1 MNESLEPADV
11 AELRRPSQA
20 PLPLPI
26 TYDDELEVDDPAFR
40 YVVRRGTPPP
50 GFGA

>member
-1 MNESLEPADV
+1 MNESLEPEDV
-11 AELRRPSQA
+11 AALHRPCAA
-20 PLPLPI
+20 PPALPI

-40 YVVRRGTPPP
+40 YVVSRGAAPP